1 MKHLHLVSRTP
12 AHAQD
17 ATLGQILAVVAGILQ
32 VLASTLTGK
41 EPDKTA
47 A

>member
-1 MKHLHLVSRTP
+1 MKHLNPMTRTP
-12 AHAQD
+12 ARAAQD

-41 EPDKTA
+41 ES
-47 A
+47 

>member
-12 AHAQD
+12 SRAQD

-32 VLASTLTGK
+32 VVASTLTGK